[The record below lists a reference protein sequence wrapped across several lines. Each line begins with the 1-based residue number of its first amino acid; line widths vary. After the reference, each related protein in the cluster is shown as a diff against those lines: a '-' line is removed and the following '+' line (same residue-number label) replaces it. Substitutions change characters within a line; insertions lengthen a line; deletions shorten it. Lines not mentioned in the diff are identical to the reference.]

1 MALVSESQAF
11 SPCVVH
17 LYGNFCLK
25 KDQRGFSGLNSLFLS
40 VAYDTS
46 DIINSSYSLAGNST
60 SPVQMLPSVR
70 VNLTFAYRG

>member
-11 SPCVVH
+11 LPCVVH

-40 VAYDTS
+40 VIDDTS
-46 DIINSSYSLAGNST
+46 DIINNSYSLSW
-60 SPVQMLPSVR
+60 
-70 VNLTFAYRG
+70 